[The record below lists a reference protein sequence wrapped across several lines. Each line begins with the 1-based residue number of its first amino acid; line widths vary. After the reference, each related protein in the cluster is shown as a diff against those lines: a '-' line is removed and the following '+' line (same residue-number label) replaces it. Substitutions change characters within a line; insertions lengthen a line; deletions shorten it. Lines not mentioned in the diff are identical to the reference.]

1 MLGKLAYRNTKR
13 NIKDYMIYLITVT
26 ASFSLIFAFNL
37 VASSDEIV
45 KLCSSMDTFKNSLFA
60 VNILI
65 IFVICFLINY
75 TTKFMFEKRSKEL
88 GTYMLL
94 GIKKKEIAHL
104 VVIENI
110 LLGILAFVL
119 AIPIGFL
126 FSQFVSLVIVNLL
139 GIPKTLFISLNFVS
153 IGLLIIYFLAI
164 YILVL
169 LNLLRRI
176 RKMTIRDFLYFDKQ
190 NEKKMF
196 RDSKKRNVIF
206 VLSIILGVISLF
218 LWNSRCTMDNFNKQ
232 ETLTYLMVSVIMLI
246 LTSLLALNYSSINKA
261 SYDISVNLNAPY
273 DVQLF
278 DDKKAFDEYIQVI
291 KEEYTIDNTIEYD
304 IYKEPNHQVQNFFQA
319 EYYDFDPVLKLS
331 DYNRLLELRKMPL
344 LSLNDNEYYIV
355 TNSKF
360 AYKVEDNKDIE
371 TITVSNKNLKLKGY
385 DTKSYWNSITNIGR
399 FVVVLPDKYVQGLE
413 VSENHLI
420 IDTKEET
427 DAELE
432 NKIKEDMQHQ
442 LVKVDENGE
451 INDESYRV
459 NVRGAEI
466 EQQKAMVAIVASLF
480 MYIAFILI
488 SAVGTILAVQSLS
501 DSTKYKYRY
510 LTLRRLGIN
519 DKSLFKTIRKQ
530 LLILF
535 CVPAISAILCSFVM
549 MSSLN
554 NVYQQILGDKY
565 LYLMY
570 FGLNLII
577 FFLIYSIYWIAT
589 YIGFKRNINEES

>member
-13 NIKDYMIYLITVT
+13 NIKDYLIYLITVT

-45 KLCSSMDTFKNSLFA
+45 KLCSSMDAFKNSLFA

-104 VVIENI
+104 VIIENI

-153 IGLLIIYFLAI
+153 IGLLIIYFLTI
-164 YILVL
+164 YVLVL

-176 RKMTIRDFLYFDKQ
+176 SKMTIRDFLYFDKQ

-206 VLSIILGVISLF
+206 VLSIILGAISLF

-246 LTSLLALNYSSINKA
+246 ISIYGISTTCADMFLTVLLKNK
-261 SYDISVNLNAPY
+261 
-273 DVQLF
+273 
-278 DDKKAFDEYIQVI
+278 
-291 KEEYTIDNTIEYD
+291 
-304 IYKEPNHQVQNFFQA
+304 
-319 EYYDFDPVLKLS
+319 
-331 DYNRLLELRKMPL
+331 KMKYQ
-344 LSLNDNEYYIV
+344 NDNLFV
-355 TNSKF
+355 ARTFASK
-360 AYKVEDNKDIE
+360 
-371 TITVSNKNLKLKGY
+371 
-385 DTKSYWNSITNIGR
+385 
-399 FVVVLPDKYVQGLE
+399 
-413 VSENHLI
+413 
-420 IDTKEET
+420 
-427 DAELE
+427 
-432 NKIKEDMQHQ
+432 
-442 LVKVDENGE
+442 
-451 INDESYRV
+451 
-459 NVRGAEI
+459 VRTMSFTFGTLS
-466 EQQKAMVAIVASLF
+466 ML
-480 MYIAFILI
+480 ILI
-488 SAVGTILAVQSLS
+488 SLLAVQSLS

-554 NVYQQILGDKY
+554 NVYQQILGDKH

-589 YIGFKRNINEES
+589 YIGFKRNINEAS

>member
-1 MLGKLAYRNTKR
+1 MVLNEEQWIKELREKRIAYGISQGWLA
-13 NIKDYMIYLITVT
+13 
-26 ASFSLIFAFNL
+26 
-37 VASSDEIV
+37 VASGITREYLNKIESG
-45 KLCSSMDTFKNSLFA
+45 KMKP
-60 VNILI
+60 
-65 IFVICFLINY
+65 
-75 TTKFMFEKRSKEL
+75 SKEL
-88 GTYMLL
+88 LETLYKELARFNPEAPLTMLFDYVKIRFPTLDIQHIIKDILKLNINYMLHEDYGHYSYTEHYSL
-94 GIKKKEIAHL
+94 GDI
-104 VVIENI
+104 
-110 LLGILAFVL
+110 
-119 AIPIGFL
+119 
-126 FSQFVSLVIVNLL
+126 
-139 GIPKTLFISLNFVS
+139 FIYTS
-153 IGLLIIYFLAI
+153 A
-164 YILVL
+164 
-169 LNLLRRI
+169 
-176 RKMTIRDFLYFDKQ
+176 DE
-190 NEKKMF
+190 EK
-196 RDSKKRNVIF
+196 
-206 VLSIILGVISLF
+206 GV
-218 LWNSRCTMDNFNKQ
+218 
-232 ETLTYLMVSVIMLI
+232 
-246 LTSLLALNYSSINKA
+246 
-261 SYDISVNLNAPY
+261 
-273 DVQLF
+273 LF
-278 DDKKAFDEYIQVI
+278 DDKQVFDEYIRVI
-291 KEEYTIDNTIEYD
+291 EEEYTIDNTIEYD
-304 IYKEPNHQVQNFFQA
+304 IYKEPNHQVQNFFQS

-360 AYKVEDNKDIE
+360 AYEVEDNKDIE
-371 TITVSNKNLKLKGY
+371 TITVANKNLKLKGY
-385 DTKSYWNSITNIGR
+385 DTKSYWNSITNTGR

-420 IDTKEET
+420 IDTKEDT

-466 EQQKAMVAIVASLF
+466 EQQKAMVAIVVSLF

-554 NVYQQILGDKY
+554 NVYQQILGDKH

-589 YIGFKRNINEES
+589 YIGFKRNINEAS